1 MPLHNSNHISKWRKE
16 EFECGLYEEN
26 FKEEISLEVHLRAC
40 EILVGSPLKYMRF
53 WDTLV
58 GGDGT
63 WGVGN
68 EKTNNKKSIFLTKKS
83 RNVFKIG

>member
-1 MPLHNSNHISKWRKE
+1 MKE
-16 EFECGLYEEN
+16 KDKDEESEKSFN
-26 FKEEISLEVHLRAC
+26 KTASTYAQI
-40 EILVGSPLKYMRF
+40 VGSPLKYMRF

-68 EKTNNKKSIFLTKKS
+68 EKTINEKSSFLTKKS